1 MKDEFNPKTFFALN
15 DLDSNGLLDMEEV
28 TGHQRR
34 VYFLTFCSFS
44 RLDDFYI
51 KNWKT
56 PMIKGASQT
65 REKKGE
71 ESTCDETFYSF
82 FSGRKWKGCENT
94 STMKLTATK
103 T

>member
-28 TGHQRR
+28 TGHQRK
-34 VYFLTFCSFS
+34 VSFLTICSFS

-56 PMIKGASQT
+56 LMIKGASQT

-71 ESTCDETFYSF
+71 ESTCDETFTH
-82 FSGRKWKGCENT
+82 FSQGGNGKDART
-94 STMKLTATK
+94 HLQ
-103 T
+103 